1 MDNLRRANVSATS
14 DFYRS
19 QAEKCTSEADAS
31 ALPEVRA
38 RNMRAAA
45 AWTSMADKLVLTEAT
60 RAKAVARKEAE
71 AEARDAE

>member
-1 MDNLRRANVSATS
+1 MSATS

-19 QAEKCTSEADAS
+19 QAEKCAGEADAS

-38 RNMRAAA
+38 RNLRAAA

-60 RAKAVARKEAE
+60 RAKAIARKEAE

>member
-1 MDNLRRANVSATS
+1 MSATS
-14 DFYRS
+14 DFYRL
-19 QAEKCTSEADAS
+19 QAEKCAGDADAS

-45 AWTSMADKLVLTEAT
+45 AWQSMADKLVLTETT

-71 AEARDAE
+71 ARAAE